1 MLKALE
7 LVRAYRV
14 PIRDGRAS
22 ELVTRYVGAP
32 RQLRSDLIILSGDTA
47 SQSLL
52 EGVES

>member
-1 MLKALE
+1 LLKALE

-22 ELVTRYVGAP
+22 ELVTRYVGA
-32 RQLRSDLIILSGDTA
+32 DLIILSGDTA